1 MKNKKVKRVGVKR
14 VGGGALTNKEYDML
28 VGKKGLNVEKA
39 GTMFDELLA
48 SKKLGIGSGQLTEAE
63 IKRILKNSK

>member
-1 MKNKKVKRVGVKR
+1 MAEAHLLTKNTIC
-14 VGGGALTNKEYDML
+14 LL
-28 VGKKGLNVEKA
+28 VKKGLNVEKA

-48 SKKLGIGSGQLTEAE
+48 SKKLGKGSGQLTQAE

>member
-1 MKNKKVKRVGVKR
+1 MKNKNKIGRRVGK
-14 VGGGALTNKEYDML
+14 GALTNKEYDML

-48 SKKLGIGSGQLTEAE
+48 NKKLGKGSGQLTQAE